1 MGLLHCGKIFLTMVF
16 KHVVGVYGIVS
27 VALVLFAL
35 FIFYLAL
42 RLGEFSVGG
51 CYWIQ
56 GLKYT

>member
-1 MGLLHCGKIFLTMVF
+1 MVF